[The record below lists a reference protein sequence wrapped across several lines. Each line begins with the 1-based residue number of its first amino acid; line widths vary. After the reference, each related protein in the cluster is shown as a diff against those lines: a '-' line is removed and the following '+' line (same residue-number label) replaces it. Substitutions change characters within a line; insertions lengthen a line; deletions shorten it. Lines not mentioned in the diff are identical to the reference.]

1 MSAPLQ
7 PAMPKEMPNK
17 MPRARATAL
26 VLALAFITRLLPFLS
41 LLAHHTTT
49 WIYTR
54 GLETGFVAHS
64 LLIGEGFASPFGG
77 HTGPTALISP
87 GYVLLVTAIFRI
99 FGEAS
104 TASAAVILLAQIAL
118 GVLTTWLVM
127 MLAGQLAG
135 VRAALIAGS
144 FFALW
149 PPLLWVPT
157 IFWDTSFTL
166 CLIPALL
173 LFALHLRERPSL
185 ARWLAFG
192 ALSGFAVLINLA
204 LSPTVAAIFCWA
216 VWVDRSAPKQPR
228 NALLAALLALA
239 IYSPWPIRNEFALH
253 SFIPLRT
260 TVGLE
265 LWMGN
270 REGATGY
277 LDESIFP
284 FYNRAELT
292 RYLQRGEVAYMQDK
306 SDAAKAAIRNH
317 PSTFAAL
324 TARRITRFWF
334 GSGNQHGAPLYIVG
348 AVATTLLGLAGLAT
362 LYRLRHSEARVACLL
377 LAIPLLL
384 FPLPYYITHAEFR
397 YRLALDPLLTA
408 LAACFI
414 ALRAPVVSPAGEPD
428 PTPIAT
434 PEAA

>member
-1 MSAPLQ
+1 MSTPLQ
-7 PAMPKEMPNK
+7 PAVPKG
-17 MPRARATAL
+17 MPRARAIAL
-26 VLALAFITRLLPFLS
+26 VLALALVARLLPFLS
-41 LLAHHTTT
+41 LVAHHSTA

-87 GYVLLVTAIFRI
+87 GYVLLVTVVFRI
-99 FGEAS
+99 CGEAS
-104 TASAAVILLAQIAL
+104 TASAVTILLAQIAL
-118 GVLTTWLVM
+118 GVLTTWIVM

-135 VRAALIAGS
+135 VRAAMIAGS

-173 LFALHLRERPSL
+173 LLALRLRERRSL
-185 ARWLAFG
+185 PLWLSFG
-192 ALSGFAVLINLA
+192 ALSGFAVLINMA
-204 LSPTVAAIFCWA
+204 LSPTVATIFVWA
-216 VWVDRSAPKQPR
+216 VWANRCSVRAAR
-228 NALLAALLALA
+228 NALLAAALALA
-239 IYSPWPIRNEFALH
+239 IYVPWPIRNEFALH
-253 SFIPLRT
+253 GFIPLRT

-284 FYNRAELT
+284 FYNHAELT
-292 RYLQRGEVAYMQDK
+292 KYLQRGEVAYMQDK

-317 PSTFAAL
+317 PGTFIAL
-324 TARRITRFWF
+324 TAHRIARFWF

-362 LYRLRHSEARVACLL
+362 LYRREPSEAHATCLL

-414 ALRAPVVSPAGEPD
+414 ALRAPVVSPAGESL
-428 PTPIAT
+428 PTTVAT